1 MSSAVWEFKDRCAV
15 SGIGNTKFS
24 RNSGVSELVMA
35 VEASRAAIRDA
46 GLQSND
52 IDGIVRNDADHV
64 THNAIADSLGISDLK
79 YWGVAS
85 AGGSAVP
92 SMVGQAVGALLSGQ
106 ATNVLVYRSLN
117 GRSGTRFGLSRAAAG
132 SGDAPTVVGGQGT
145 LDEYF
150 QPYGLLSAGT
160 FYAMLAQRHMAEFGT
175 TSEQLGAIA
184 MECRIRAHANPNA
197 MMAGREL
204 SLSEYMA
211 GRMLSSPLRLFD
223 YCLETDGACA
233 LVVTTTERAAD
244 SPAGPVL
251 IRAVA
256 QGMGPGIQAGRM
268 NTTLMR
274 ETYTTWPSAYAA
286 KTLYER
292 AGLGPEDID
301 VAQLY
306 DCFTITVLIQLE
318 DYGFC
323 KKGEGGPFAESGA
336 LGLGGSLPINT
347 GGGHLSEGYIHGLNH
362 VVEGVRQIRGSS
374 TSQVPNAEVCL
385 VTGASPPATG
395 ALIFRRAS

>member
-52 IDGIVRNDADHV
+52 IDGIVRNDADRV

-204 SLSEYMA
+204 SLSDYMA

-286 KTLYER
+286 KTLYE
-292 AGLGPEDID
+292 
-301 VAQLY
+301 
-306 DCFTITVLIQLE
+306 CFTITVLIQLE

-385 VTGASPPATG
+385 VTGASPP
-395 ALIFRRAS
+395 